1 MHIKNVNIRVDDGK
15 QGLGAAGRQLALL
28 LTFGVVAFFNPS
40 SNLVGHHST
49 MARADCSYYCMAGSS
64 EMARSILL
72 SLGRATVWLSKMQS
86 M

>member
-1 MHIKNVNIRVDDGK
+1 MAVSGH
-15 QGLGAAGRQLALL
+15 QLALL
-28 LTFGVVAFFNPS
+28 LALDVVTFLSPS

-49 MARADCSYYCMAGSS
+49 IALEDRSYYCKAGSAEIACS
-64 EMARSILL
+64 MRL